1 MSIVTIVNKR
11 SVSPSFMQE
20 RITRRLRAYAELN
33 ELDLIDALDKC
44 IDVALMWH
52 RLNLAVR
59 SQLLKQSV
67 YDFLKFYRS

>member
-33 ELDLIDALDKC
+33 ELDMIDALDKC

-52 RLNLAVR
+52 RLNAAIKA
-59 SQLLKQSV
+59 QLLQTRVSN
-67 YDFLKFYRS
+67 FLKIYRG

>member
-33 ELDLIDALDKC
+33 DLDMIDALDKC

-52 RLNLAVR
+52 RLSSVIKSKLI
-59 SQLLKQSV
+59 QSNV
-67 YDFLKFYRS
+67 PNFLRIYRG